1 MNFSDLPT
9 LELDIEK
16 LKIELTDLCEQYNVV
31 RFEPEDIVEL
41 LEDGEDV
48 EWIISQL
55 LQDNA
60 ELNQERFLALLSS
73 IRSVVAPPKQEPE
86 DEIAEAV
93 EMEEPGEFDG
103 EEAQPFDLSQI
114 DLTEM
119 GPELEALTGMKL
131 PAGIDLKQVQ
141 KMMQSPQGALL
152 SDFGLFC
159 QEQGFDMNAMN
170 DPKLM
175 QDLNEQ
181 WMASPRPAFDGK
193 TPAEMTAND
202 PSLLSM
208 KKVETFRRSEPRIG
222 RNDPC
227 PCGSGKKYKKCC
239 GIGK

>member
-9 LELDIEK
+9 LEPDIEK
-16 LKIELTDLCEQYNVV
+16 LKIELKELCEQHNIV

-41 LEDGEDV
+41 LEDGEEV

-55 LQDNA
+55 QQDNA
-60 ELNQERFLALLSS
+60 ELDREKFAALLSS
-73 IRSVVAPPKQEPE
+73 IGSIVAPPTQEPE
-86 DEIAEAV
+86 EESTPAIEL
-93 EMEEPGEFDG
+93 EEPGEF
-103 EEAQPFDLSQI
+103 EADEAEPFDLSQV
-114 DLTEM
+114 DLTQM

-131 PAGIDLKQVQ
+131 PAGIDLKQIQ
-141 KMMQSPQGALL
+141 KMMQSPQGAML

-159 QEQGFDMNAMN
+159 QEQGVDMNAMN

-208 KKVETFRRSEPRIG
+208 KKVETFRRAEPRVG

-239 GIGK
+239 GAGK